1 MTRSSI
7 ITVAGRGKISE
18 PSTTGTS
25 NLDWRCFEYYQIPHS
40 PKFEEN
46 LKNFENLKEKKIN
59 PLTSQKLAR
68 CSRPLS
74 HGFG

>member
-46 LKNFENLKEKKIN
+46 LKKK
-59 PLTSQKLAR
+59 
-68 CSRPLS
+68 
-74 HGFG
+74 